1 MTSGTS
7 PRAPTR
13 RELSSILKD
22 ARLVKAFEQLFA
34 KVPSEFISQQ
44 DQLDTV
50 FLVAESAG
58 SQSMEAVDAVTRL
71 AEAVEKLS
79 AAPAQEQPDSFEDL
93 SPKSEGAALVAGEP
107 DGAGVS
113 AGTLNNAPSAGDPVK
128 WLEVDD
134 NGTTRYIPSW

>member
-1 MTSGTS
+1 MASDT

-22 ARLVKAFEQLFA
+22 PRLVKAFEQLFA

-44 DQLDTV
+44 DQLNTV
-50 FLVAESAG
+50 NLVAEAAR
-58 SQSMEAVDAVTRL
+58 SQSIEAVDAVNRL

-79 AAPAQEQPDSFEDL
+79 VSPEQDQLDSFDDL
-93 SPKSEGAALVAGEP
+93 SPKSENAALVAGES
-107 DGAGVS
+107 DGAGAS
-113 AGTLNNAPSAGDPVK
+113 TGTLNNAPSAGDPAK